1 MNYRTNEKQ
10 FSSDRGQ
17 AAPPPPDEDA
27 RPIDD
32 ELRLLRDET
41 GRVSKLAY
49 TLKDRLVAGLVP
61 ERPTPCNEENVIPE
75 LSAPLIIALR
85 KARDEATEA
94 ANVLIEIMDRLV
106 L

>member
-17 AAPPPPDEDA
+17 AAPPPPEIT
-27 RPIDD
+27 RPIDN
-32 ELRLLRDET
+32 ELQLLREET
-41 GRVSKLAY
+41 GRVEKLAY

-61 ERPTPCNEENVIPE
+61 ERPTPSSEENVVPE
-75 LSAPLIIALR
+75 PCAPLIIALR
-85 KARDEATEA
+85 KAREEATTA

>member
-1 MNYRTNEKQ
+1 MNYRANEKQ

-17 AAPPPPDEDA
+17 AAPPPPEIT
-27 RPIDD
+27 RPIDN
-32 ELRLLRDET
+32 ELQLLREET
-41 GRVSKLAY
+41 GRVEKLAY

-85 KARDEATEA
+85 KARDEATEGEK
-94 ANVLIEIMDRLV
+94 VLVEIMARLV